1 MEHEILKPLIAM
13 IFLTM
18 LVWLYMYILRL
29 TYMAKN
35 KISPQAMA
43 TPEKKYTILPAH
55 INYPAYNLSNL
66 FELPIIF
73 YVQCLLVLILDIQS
87 ETIMICSWIFVIFR
101 IIHSFIHCSY
111 NLVKHRF
118 LAYAISS
125 IALWI
130 MSIILLDKIIF

>member
-1 MEHEILKPLIAM
+1 MEQDILKPFMAM

-18 LVWLYMYILRL
+18 AIWLYMYILRL
-29 TYMAKN
+29 MYMIKH
-35 KISPQAMA
+35 KVSPQALA
-43 TPEKKYTILPAH
+43 TPEKKYTILPPH

-66 FELPIIF
+66 FELPVIF
-73 YVQCLLVLILDIQS
+73 YGQCLLILILDIQS
-87 ETIMICSWIFVIFR
+87 EMIMICSWTFVIFR

-125 IALWI
+125 IALWT
-130 MSIILLDKIIF
+130 MSVLLLNEIII